1 MKVSVIIPA
10 YNEGAF
16 IGKCLESILDQEVK
30 ADEIIV
36 VDNNSADNTAE
47 IAEKMAIKV
56 VKEKNQGLIFA
67 RNKGFDSARYEI
79 IARCDADVI
88 VPPSWIKRI
97 KYNFETQKID
107 ALSGPIL
114 YCDLMIKSLL
124 PVRIYSQSLKLLL
137 KGNRALHGPNMA
149 VSKRIWKIV
158 KPLISLDDS
167 LVHEDIDLSINILRA
182 KGKIKYD
189 TSLIVK
195 TSARRI
201 KEKPASFFI
210 EYPTR
215 LVKTFWVNHKLLS
228 IL

>member
-10 YNEGAF
+10 YNEEVF
-16 IGKCLESILDQEVK
+16 IGKCLESIVNQEELPG
-30 ADEIIV
+30 EIIV
-36 VDNNSADNTAE
+36 VDNNSTDNTAR
-47 IAEKMAIKV
+47 IAERMGVKV

-88 VPPSWIKRI
+88 VPTDWVKRI
-97 KYNFETQKID
+97 KYNFETQNID
-107 ALSGPIL
+107 ALSGPVLFYDSI
-114 YCDLMIKSLL
+114 IKSPL
-124 PVRIYSQSLKLLL
+124 PVQIYSESLKLLL
-137 KGNRALHGPNMA
+137 RGNRALLGPNMA

-158 KPLISLDDS
+158 KPLVSLNDS

-182 KGKIKYD
+182 KGKIEYD
-189 TSLIVK
+189 ASLIVK

-201 KEKPASFFI
+201 KKRPVSFFV

-215 LVKTFWVNHKLLS
+215 LLKTFWVNRA
-228 IL
+228 

>member
-10 YNEGAF
+10 YNEEVF
-16 IGKCLESILDQEVK
+16 IGKCLESIVNQEELPG
-30 ADEIIV
+30 EIIV
-36 VDNNSADNTAE
+36 VDNNSTDNTAR
-47 IAEKMAIKV
+47 IAGRMGVKV

-88 VPPSWIKRI
+88 VPTDWVKRI
-97 KYNFETQKID
+97 KYNFETQNID
-107 ALSGPIL
+107 ALSGPVLFYDSI
-114 YCDLMIKSLL
+114 IKSPL
-124 PVRIYSQSLKLLL
+124 PVQIYSESLKLLL
-137 KGNRALHGPNMA
+137 RGNRALLGPNMA

-158 KPLISLDDS
+158 KPLVSLNDS

-182 KGKIKYD
+182 KGKIEYD
-189 TSLIVK
+189 ASLIVK

-201 KEKPASFFI
+201 KKRPVSFFV

-215 LVKTFWVNHKLLS
+215 LLKTFWVNRA
-228 IL
+228 